1 MRSIISAKPLEATMA
16 TKVRRKGQGVRRS
29 AAAQNRAAKARQVRK
44 QGRGVIDAGMALLPF
59 TDEQLQRIFL
69 AVILGG
75 AVALAWFVAS
85 LAGVPAMARAEIA
98 TLASEAGF
106 EVRRVRVSGIDR
118 MNQNKVYEAAYGQR
132 ETPMPQVDLEALR
145 TQLLE
150 MSWVK
155 DARVSRQLPDTIV
168 IDIVERQPHAVLA
181 KPGRLVLI
189 DPEGVELEPITQANA
204 KGMLRVSGPGAARQ
218 VADLRQLLDAAP
230 ALKEQVTA
238 AEWIGNRR
246 WNLTFRTDQVQ
257 ALPQGDD
264 EAATALINFARL
276 DGQNRLLGGKV
287 ATFDMRV
294 PERVY
299 MRIPGR
305 DRQVL
310 DGEGVR

>member
-1 MRSIISAKPLEATMA
+1 MA

-98 TLASEAGF
+98 TLASDAGF

-145 TQLLE
+145 MQLLE

-168 IDIVERQPHAVLA
+168 IDIVERKPHAVLA

-218 VADLRQLLDAAP
+218 VADLRGLLDAAP
-230 ALKEQVTA
+230 ALKEQVVA
-238 AEWIGNRR
+238 AEWVGNRR
-246 WNLTFRTDQVQ
+246 WNLTFRTDQVL

-305 DRQVL
+305 DRQLL
-310 DGEGVR
+310 DGEGTR

>member
-1 MRSIISAKPLEATMA
+1 MA

-98 TLASEAGF
+98 TLASDAGF

-145 TQLLE
+145 MQLLE

-168 IDIVERQPHAVLA
+168 IDIVERKPHAVLA

-218 VADLRQLLDAAP
+218 VADLRGLLDAAP
-230 ALKEQVTA
+230 ALKEQVVA
-238 AEWIGNRR
+238 AEWVGNRR
-246 WNLTFRTDQVQ
+246 WNLTFRTDQVL

-305 DRQVL
+305 DQQLL
-310 DGEGVR
+310 DGEGTR

>member
-1 MRSIISAKPLEATMA
+1 M
-16 TKVRRKGQGVRRS
+16 
-29 AAAQNRAAKARQVRK
+29 RK

-85 LAGVPAMARAEIA
+85 LAGVPAMASAEIA
-98 TLASEAGF
+98 TLASDAGF

-145 TQLLE
+145 AQLLE

-155 DARVSRQLPDTIV
+155 DARVSRQLPETIV

-218 VADLRQLLDAAP
+218 VADLRQLLDTAP

-246 WNLTFRTDQVQ
+246 WNLTFRTDQVL
-257 ALPQGDD
+257 ALPQGDE

-305 DRQVL
+305 DRELL
-310 DGEGVR
+310 DGERAR

>member
-246 WNLTFRTDQVQ
+246 WNLTFRTDQVL

>member
-1 MRSIISAKPLEATMA
+1 MA

-44 QGRGVIDAGMALLPF
+44 QGRGVIDAGMALLPL

-69 AVILGG
+69 VVILGG

-98 TLASEAGF
+98 TLASDAGF

-145 TQLLE
+145 MQLLE

-168 IDIVERQPHAVLA
+168 IDIVERKPHAVLA

-218 VADLRQLLDAAP
+218 VADLRGLLDAAP
-230 ALKEQVTA
+230 ALKEQVVA
-238 AEWIGNRR
+238 AEWVGNRR
-246 WNLTFRTDQVQ
+246 WNLTFRTDQVL

-305 DRQVL
+305 DRQLL
-310 DGEGVR
+310 DGEGTR